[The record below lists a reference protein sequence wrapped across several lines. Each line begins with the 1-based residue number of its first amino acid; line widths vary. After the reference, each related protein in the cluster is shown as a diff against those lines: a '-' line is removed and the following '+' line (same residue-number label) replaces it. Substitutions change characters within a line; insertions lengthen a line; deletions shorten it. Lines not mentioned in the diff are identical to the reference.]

1 LVTSGEVSEEKRDQP
16 SFLTSLVSNVIEDW
30 NVYND
35 CKDREDSEKPSK
47 PSTVETWVNEGLNAY
62 ANYAKNVNGRKKGP
76 SFIEGNLYEK
86 QSAKPS
92 TVETWVNEVR
102 LTILKNQNSAT
113 NLSDLGFEC
122 LCKICKKCW

>member
-1 LVTSGEVSEEKRDQP
+1 MKTLQITATFF
-16 SFLTSLVSNVIEDW
+16 FLIQ
-30 NVYND
+30 
-35 CKDREDSEKPSK
+35 
-47 PSTVETWVNEGLNAY
+47 GLNAY

-102 LTILKNQNSAT
+102 LTILKKQNSAT